1 MGWWLGDR
9 ILRAIRE
16 AIAKREADTSH
27 LNQRTMSAKFYAQFT
42 ELSTVALTNQDDNR
56 LLIANAHD
64 AIEYLFNAR
73 GIIVHGFCSAERELS
88 TTMRAMIEKS
98 GGGVVRNSAWATMS
112 YLIRSATVIAFAEA
126 IRNQGESKCPHADS
140 LMALVIEHCTF
151 KRGRMLP
158 FKAAGDQSE
167 LDADMLS
174 RLHDAAHKY
183 MCGAYLRMRPVA
195 YMSWYST
202 APAAVQT
209 CFPSQAPKI
218 AR

>member
-9 ILRAIRE
+9 IMRAIRE
-16 AIAKREADTSH
+16 AIAKRRADTPH
-27 LNQRTMSAKFYAQFT
+27 LNQRTVSAKFYAQFT

-56 LLIANAHD
+56 LLVANAHD
-64 AIEYLFNAR
+64 AIEYMFNAR
-73 GIIVHGFCSAERELS
+73 GVIVHGFCAAERELS

-98 GGGVVRNSAWATMS
+98 GGGVVRNSAWVTMS
-112 YLIRSATVIAFAEA
+112 YLVRSATVVAFAEA
-126 IRNQGESKCPHADS
+126 IRNQGESKCPHADR

-151 KRGRMLP
+151 KRGRRLP
-158 FKAAGDQSE
+158 FKASGDQSE